1 MTDVRVRIAPSP
13 TGPVHVGTAYQALF
27 DLVLARK
34 HEGQFVLRIEDTDQT
49 RSRRE
54 WEEPIFRSLRWMGLD
69 WDEGPDIGGPYG
81 PYRQSERLEIYQ
93 EHARQLVDGGRAYP
107 CFCTGARMDAL
118 RKEQMENKE
127 RLGYDGHCRN
137 LSGEEVAQ
145 KRVRD

>member
-69 WDEGPDIGGPYG
+69 WDEGPDIGG
-81 PYRQSERLEIYQ
+81 RM
-93 EHARQLVDGGRAYP
+93 ARIGSAKDWRY
-107 CFCTGARMDAL
+107 T
-118 RKEQMENKE
+118 
-127 RLGYDGHCRN
+127 RN
-137 LSGEEVAQ
+137 TPGSWSMVVAHIRVFV
-145 KRVRD
+145 RVREWMHCAKSRWRTKSD